1 LPLDAYERIMVVMNE
16 IVIGSRGSALALT
29 QTNWVAEQIRRY
41 NPGVRIRVE
50 IIKTSGDRILDTP
63 LSRIGDKGL
72 FVKELEVA
80 LLESRVDVAVHSMKD
95 LPTDM
100 PDGLCIAAVPERE
113 EQCDV
118 LVSAHSC
125 LDHLPEGARVGS
137 GSLRRRAQ
145 ILSYRS
151 DLQMLELRGN
161 LDTRLKKLDSGEY
174 DAIILACAGL
184 HRLGLSG
191 RVTEKLPFA
200 ICVPAVGQGALAI
213 QSRSDDERVK
223 AILAPL
229 ENAAARVEV
238 TAERA
243 LMSALDGGCQTP
255 IGGAASVNDGELHLC
270 AIVAS
275 TDGSTII
282 RREGSGSIDMPEKVG
297 QFVARDLMDAGAE
310 RILQIARGQAG
321 LGQVGAA

>member
-1 LPLDAYERIMVVMNE
+1 MDE

-29 QTNWVAEQIRRY
+29 QTNWVAEQISRY
-41 NPGVRIRVE
+41 NPNVRTRVE

-80 LLESRVDVAVHSMKD
+80 QLESRVDLAVHSMKD

-100 PDGLCIAAVPERE
+100 PEGLCIAAIPVRE

-118 LVSAHSC
+118 LVSEYAT
-125 LDHLPEGARVGS
+125 LDQLPLNGRIGS

-145 ILSYRS
+145 ILSYRP
-151 DLQMLELRGN
+151 DLEMLELRGN

-184 HRLGLSG
+184 RRLGLSA
-191 RVTEKLPFA
+191 RVTQKLSFE

-213 QSRSDDERVK
+213 QSRCDDERIISALK
-223 AILAPL
+223 PL
-229 ENAAARVEV
+229 DNAGARAEV
-238 TAERA
+238 TAERT
-243 LMSALDGGCQTP
+243 LMAALDGGCQTP
-255 IGGAASVNDGELHLC
+255 IGGVASVEGGRLHLR
-270 AIVAS
+270 AMVAS
-275 TDGSTII
+275 IDGKTII
-282 RREGSGSIDMPEKVG
+282 RREGSGSVDAPEELG
-297 QFVARDLMDAGAE
+297 QSIANALMDAGA
-310 RILQIARGQAG
+310 RDILDAARAQAG

>member
-1 LPLDAYERIMVVMNE
+1 MGSMNE

-29 QTNWVAEQIRRY
+29 QTNWVAEQIYRH
-41 NPGVRIRVE
+41 NPAVRTRVE

-80 LLESRVDVAVHSMKD
+80 LLESRVDIAVHSMKD

-100 PDGLCIAAVPERE
+100 PDGLCIAAIPERA

-118 LVSAHSC
+118 LVSSFAA
-125 LDHLPEGARVGS
+125 LDQLPAGARIGS

-145 ILSYRS
+145 ILSYRP

-184 HRLGLSG
+184 QRLGLG
-191 RVTEKLPFA
+191 ARVTQKLSFD

-213 QSRSDDERVK
+213 QSRAADERVRS
-223 AILAPL
+223 ILAPL
-229 ENAAARVEV
+229 EDASARAEV
-238 TAERA
+238 VAERA
-243 LMSALDGGCQTP
+243 LMAALDGGCQTP
-255 IGGAASVNDGELHLC
+255 IGAVASADGGTLRLC
-270 AIVAS
+270 AVVAS
-275 TDGSTII
+275 TDGKTVI
-282 RREGSGSIDMPEKVG
+282 RREGTGSVSSPEELG
-297 QFVARDLMDAGAE
+297 LSVAGELMDAGAKD
-310 RILQIARGQAG
+310 ILEMARAGAG

>member
-1 LPLDAYERIMVVMNE
+1 MVSMNE
-16 IVIGSRGSALALT
+16 IIIGSRGSALALT
-29 QTNWVAEQIRRY
+29 QTNWVAEQISRR
-41 NPGVRIRVE
+41 NPGVLTRVE

-80 LLESRVDVAVHSMKD
+80 LLECRVDIAVHSMKD

-100 PDGLCIAAVPERE
+100 PDGLCIAAIPERE

-118 LVSAHSC
+118 LVSAYAA
-125 LDHLPEGARVGS
+125 LDQLPEGARIGS

-145 ILSYRS
+145 ILSYRP

-184 HRLGLSG
+184 KRLGLGG
-191 RVTEKLPFA
+191 RVTEKLSFD
-200 ICVPAVGQGALAI
+200 ICIPAVGQGALAI
-213 QSRSDDERVK
+213 QSRSDDERVL
-223 AILAPL
+223 AILASMDD
-229 ENAAARVEV
+229 AVARAEV

-243 LMSALDGGCQTP
+243 LMAALDGGCQTP
-255 IGGAASVNDGELHLC
+255 IGGASSVENGMLILR
-270 AIVAS
+270 AMVAS
-275 TDGSTII
+275 TDGKTII
-282 RREGSGSIDMPEKVG
+282 RREGSGSIDAAQDLG
-297 QFVARDLMDAGAE
+297 QRVANDLVDAGA
-310 RILQIARGQAG
+310 RDVLDMARANAG